1 MKFFYSLYY
10 IPKAPVAILPIG
22 ITEMEK
28 KKDLIFLTQAKY
40 LIFSDI
46 DIAVNK
52 VGSKSG

>member
-10 IPKAPVAILPIG
+10 IPKAPVPIG
-22 ITEMEK
+22 ITQMEK
-28 KKDLIFLTQAKY
+28 KKDLIFLTRAKY

-46 DIAVNK
+46 DITVNK